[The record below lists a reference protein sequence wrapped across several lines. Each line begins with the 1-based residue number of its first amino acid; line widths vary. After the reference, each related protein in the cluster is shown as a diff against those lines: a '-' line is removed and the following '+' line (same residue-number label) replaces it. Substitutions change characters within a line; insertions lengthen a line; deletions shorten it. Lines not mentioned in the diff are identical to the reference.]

1 MKAELYC
8 FDDCPSYVQAFT
20 NLKEALRLEQ
30 MPDDVEMA
38 KVAHAADA
46 QMKRFLWSPTIR
58 LDGVD
63 IEGADAETHGYAYG
77 FRVYA
82 DDGHTVGGSP
92 PQPTSQTART
102 STIGVK
108 RVSTVQGIALLTCS
122 PTL

>member
-46 QMKRFLWSPTIR
+46 QTKRFLWSPTIR
-58 LDGVD
+58 ARRGRHRRTRCR
-63 IEGADAETHGYAYG
+63 DA
-77 FRVYA
+77 RLRLWL
-82 DDGHTVGGSP
+82 P
-92 PQPTSQTART
+92 RLC
-102 STIGVK
+102 
-108 RVSTVQGIALLTCS
+108 R
-122 PTL
+122 